1 MSAGNSYKARTAA
14 CVLVAMLTACGGGG
28 GGSSGGGAGPSGG
41 GGTAQAL
48 APGAITISW
57 SANRERGVNS
67 AGGGYEVSITG
78 QPTVTVPYVS
88 GASAPTSIAV
98 TLTSGSYLVSVRA
111 FAALD
116 AQGGAS
122 RTFSAPQTMTLNI
135 P

>member
-1 MSAGNSYKARTAA
+1 MSAGNSYKARAAA
-14 CVLVAMLTACGGGG
+14 CVFMVALSACGGG
-28 GGSSGGGAGPSGG
+28 GGSSGGAGPSGSG
-41 GGTAQAL
+41 SSSAQAL
-48 APGAITISW
+48 APGAITIAW
-57 SANRERGVNS
+57 NANRESGVNS

-122 RTFSAPQTMTLNI
+122 RTFSAPQTMTLSI